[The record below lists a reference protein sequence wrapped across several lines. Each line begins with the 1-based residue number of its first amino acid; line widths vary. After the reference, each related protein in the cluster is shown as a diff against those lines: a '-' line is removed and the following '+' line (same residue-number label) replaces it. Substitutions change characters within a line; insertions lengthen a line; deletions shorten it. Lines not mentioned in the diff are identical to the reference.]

1 MILKLSKYPFLK
13 LNLNDMMFKIYT
25 SYHFLKSYDNLPFD
39 NYISEKTR
47 QRRYSNYTVQ
57 NINNT
62 INIIHHNKNTF
73 TQNNIT
79 RKFEIIEN
87 PYDPF
92 IIEFIKLNTQIL
104 HNTTNFTK
112 LNIDVH
118 QVRQIAYPNLNS
130 HNSPEGIHQDGSDYI
145 VSALVL
151 KRFNIKGG
159 NSIIYDKDKNEIFK
173 TTLNKYD
180 YILQDDRE
188 LYHYVTPIEYFESDG
203 FEGYGHRDILGL
215 DINIIK

>member
-1 MILKLSKYPFLK
+1 MILKLSRYPFLK
-13 LNLNDMMFKIYT
+13 LNLNDMMFKTYT
-25 SYHFLKSYDNLPFD
+25 SYHFLKSYNNLPFD
-39 NYISEKTR
+39 NYITEKTR
-47 QRRYSNYTVQ
+47 QRRYGNYDVK
-57 NINNT
+57 NINND
-62 INIIHHNKNTF
+62 INININNKDTF
-73 TQNNIT
+73 KQNNIT

-87 PYDPF
+87 PYDQF
-92 IIEFIKLNTQIL
+92 LLDFIKLNTQIL
-104 HNTTNFTK
+104 YNSTNFTK

-159 NSIIYDKDKNEIFK
+159 NSIIYDKDKNEIYENK
-173 TTLNKYD
+173 LNKYEF
-180 YILQDDRE
+180 ILQDDRE
-188 LYHYVTPIEYFESDG
+188 LYHYVSPVEYFESDG